1 MYSFH
6 YLTLLLLLY
15 IISIII
21 KYITLISLIIIF
33 IKFTDNKELLLI
45 SLYNN
50 VLLLSYMNNITY
62 D

>member
-15 IISIII
+15 IINIII